1 MQYQLLPNLSGEEF
15 DALKA
20 DIAKRGV
27 QVPVEYDDAGNIL
40 DGHHRI
46 RACEELGIEE
56 WPCVI
61 RGDLSEEEKVEHILS
76 LNLNRRHLDREQK
89 RALAADLLMRM
100 PEKSDRHLGR
110 MAGADHKTVGA
121 VRAGLEESGEI
132 PQFEK
137 REDPRTGERTQPATK
152 PTAKPSAVAENR
164 TKAEEV
170 FAQIAEGGGMV
181 VHQQAAIAEPE
192 DEPEAPAPSAH
203 VANNSGDNEWYTP
216 QEYIDAA
223 REVMGGIDLDPAST
237 PTANAVVGADTIF
250 TAEDDGLQ
258 QEWRGRVW
266 MNPPY
271 AQPLVGQFAEKLA
284 GSLPQVSQA
293 IVLVNNATE
302 TQWFQRLGEV
312 ASAICF
318 PRGRVRFWA
327 PDKVS
332 APLQGQAILYIGGEV
347 ESFCRVFARFG
358 LVVRV

>member
-61 RGDLSEEEKVEHILS
+61 RGDLSEEGEQLAALEVDLRQQGWSYRRIGEK
-76 LNLNRRHLDREQK
+76 LNRSHTQVRRDVE
-89 RALAADLLMRM
+89 AAGGTNVTPD
-100 PEKSDRHLGR
+100 EVT
-110 MAGADHKTVGA
+110 GADGK
-121 VRAGLEESGEI
+121 SY
-132 PQFEK
+132 
-137 REDPRTGERTQPATK
+137 PATK
-152 PTAKPSAVAENR
+152 PAPKPSAVAENR
-164 TKAEEV
+164 AKAEEV
-170 FAQIAEGGGMV
+170 FSQIAEGSGMV
-181 VHQQAAIAEPE
+181 VHQRDAIAEPAE
-192 DEPEAPAPSAH
+192 EPEAPAPAAH

-216 QEYIDAA
+216 QEYVDAA

-237 PTANAVVGADTIF
+237 EVANEVVGAETIF
-250 TAEDDGLQ
+250 TADEDGLQ
-258 QEWRGRVW
+258 QDWAGRVW

-271 AQPLVGQFAEKLA
+271 AQPLIGQFAEKLA
-284 GSLPQVSQA
+284 ESIGEVTQA

-302 TQWFQRLGEV
+302 TQWFQRLGEA

-318 PRGRVRFWA
+318 PKGRVRFWA

-332 APLQGQAILYIGGEV
+332 APLQGQAILYVGSDAEG
-347 ESFCRVFARFG
+347 FCRVFARFG
-358 LVVRV
+358 LVVRT